1 MIHNWSIFNEI
12 SPTGIANRPSIV
24 SERLLQLWGVDSP
37 HKARDGLAIAPRRH
51 ARPRR
56 ALCFSYGVMD
66 LFIKYFSPLWLFH
79 AAADLSF
86 WQRHQLDARMHVVS
100 RFLWRYV
107 MRWSVVSAMLLVPA
121 ALLAHGLAATG
132 LALAGGVSASVAVL
146 MAALA
151 LGCLIGSRLR

>member
-1 MIHNWSIFNEI
+1 
-12 SPTGIANRPSIV
+12 
-24 SERLLQLWGVDSP
+24 
-37 HKARDGLAIAPRRH
+37 
-51 ARPRR
+51 
-56 ALCFSYGVMD
+56 MD

-86 WQRHQLDARMHVVS
+86 WQRHQLDARMRIVS
-100 RFLWRYV
+100 RFMWRYV
-107 MRWSVVSAMLLVPA
+107 MRWCVVSAVLIVPA

-132 LALAGGVSASVAVL
+132 LALVGGVSASVTVL

>member
-1 MIHNWSIFNEI
+1 
-12 SPTGIANRPSIV
+12 
-24 SERLLQLWGVDSP
+24 
-37 HKARDGLAIAPRRH
+37 
-51 ARPRR
+51 
-56 ALCFSYGVMD
+56 MD

-86 WQRHQLDARMHVVS
+86 WQRHQLDARMRIVS

-107 MRWSVVSAMLLVPA
+107 MRWCAVSAALLVPA
-121 ALLAHGLAATG
+121 ALLAHGLAAAG
-132 LALAGGVSASVAVL
+132 LALAGGLSVSVTIL